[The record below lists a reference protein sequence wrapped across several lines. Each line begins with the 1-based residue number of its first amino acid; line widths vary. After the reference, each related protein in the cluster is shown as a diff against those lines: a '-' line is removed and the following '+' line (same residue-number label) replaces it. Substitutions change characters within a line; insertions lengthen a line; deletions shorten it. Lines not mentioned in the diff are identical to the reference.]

1 MIDTVS
7 MFLHNNIWL
16 VEGGLYLLAA
26 VGIAWSVSLLLDRF
40 GQ

>member
-1 MIDTVS
+1 MLDTVI

-26 VGIAWSVSLLLDRF
+26 IGIAYTVSRLLD
-40 GQ
+40 Q